1 MRLGKVI
8 GKVWAVQKV
17 KELQNVRFQIVQPI
31 QSNGEKQGRPVVC
44 ADPNQISGSGDRVV
58 YVTSTDATQAI
69 ETGFAPVNA
78 CIVELVDS
86 VD

>member
-1 MRLGKVI
+1 MGKVV
-8 GKVWAVQKV
+8 GKVWAMQKV
-17 KELQNVRFQIVQPI
+17 AELQNCRFVIVQPMK
-31 QSNGEKQGRPVVC
+31 SDWKEQGDPVIC
-44 ADPNQISGSGDRVV
+44 ADPKQISGPGDQVV

-69 ETGFAPVNA
+69 ESGFAPVNA